1 MTLAGIALYL
11 MILLL
16 IGAAASR
23 KMNDLRDYY
32 AGGKRFGYWAA
43 AFSSRAT
50 GESAWLLLGLTGMG
64 AAVGAQA
71 LWVVAGEVLGVAA
84 AWILLCRRF
93 KLLTDRYDSITIP
106 DYLESRLRDTTHRI
120 RLVAAFTLV
129 VFVTIYVSAQID
141 AIGTAFE
148 GFLGWN
154 YYVGAIVGFAV
165 VLVYI
170 VSGGFVAVVWSDVFQ
185 GSLMVVGLVALPMFA
200 VAAAGGL
207 EQPIAALR
215 LQDPQLLSLWGPD
228 GESWTSV
235 LTILSFLAIGLGFM
249 GSPQIFVRFL
259 SLRSTD
265 EIRPG
270 AIVAVIW
277 TLLATTGAVLVG
289 IAGRAMLMTPEQSMT
304 EKLGAGAQ
312 DVLPLLVNEVVP
324 EWVIGIYVAIV
335 LAAIMSTVDS
345 LLVLASSAFVRDY
358 YQKVRRPDMTDE
370 QLLGRSRVVT
380 FALAGAALLIAFS
393 VAALVP
399 GRTVFWFAI
408 FGWSGISATF
418 CPTMILSLFWS
429 RLTARG
435 ALAAM
440 LAGFASVP
448 FFKFVAP
455 SMPVVGDSFAA
466 LSELPPAFV
475 VSGLV
480 AVVVSL
486 LDRQGGQIAAEIRE
500 ELMDRGPAQSISM
513 TASLTSASAAESESG
528 TEE

>member
-1 MTLAGIALYL
+1 MKLIGIVLYL
-11 MILLL
+11 LILLL

-23 KMNDLRDYY
+23 RMHDLRDYY
-32 AGGKRFGYWAA
+32 AGGKRFGFWAA

-71 LWVVAGEVLGVAA
+71 LWVVLGEVLGVAA
-84 AWILLCRRF
+84 AWIFLCGRF
-93 KLLTDRYDSITIP
+93 KRLTDRYDSITIP
-106 DYLESRLRDTTHRI
+106 DYLESRLRDTSHRI

-154 YYVGAIVGFAV
+154 YYIGAIVGFAV

-185 GSLMVVGLVALPMFA
+185 GSLMVLGLVALPFFGL
-200 VAAAGGL
+200 AAAGGL
-207 EQPIAALR
+207 APTMSQLR
-215 LQDPQLLSLWGPD
+215 QQDPHLLSLWGPD
-228 GESWTSV
+228 GQSWTSFF
-235 LTILSFLAIGLGFM
+235 TILSFLAIGLGFM

-259 SLRSTD
+259 SLRSTA

-270 AIVAVIW
+270 AIVAIIW
-277 TLLATTGAVLVG
+277 TLLATTGAVLIGMV
-289 IAGRAMLMTPEQSMT
+289 GRAMLMTPAQDMT
-304 EKLGAGAQ
+304 EELGQGAQ
-312 DVLPLLVNEVVP
+312 QVLPMLVANAVP
-324 EWVIGIYVAIV
+324 DWAVGLYIAIV

-358 YQKVRRPDMTDE
+358 YRKLRHPSMSDE
-370 QLLGRSRVVT
+370 ELLGRSRIVT
-380 FALAGAALLIAFS
+380 FGLAAAALLIVFS

-440 LAGFASVP
+440 LSGFASVP
-448 FFKFVAP
+448 FFKFIAP
-455 SMPVVGDSFAA
+455 QIPVVGDAFAS

-480 AVVVSL
+480 AIVVSL
-486 LDRQGGQIAAEIRE
+486 LDKQGMESLAGIHD
-500 ELMDRGPAQSISM
+500 ELVSDCKTRMISD
-513 TASLTSASAAESESG
+513 
-528 TEE
+528 

>member
-1 MTLAGIALYL
+1 MKLIGIVLYL
-11 MILLL
+11 LILLF
-16 IGAAASR
+16 IGVVASR
-23 KMNDLRDYY
+23 QMKNLRDYY
-32 AGGKRFGYWAA
+32 AGGKRFGFWAA

-50 GESAWLLLGLTGMG
+50 GESAWLLIGLTGMG

-71 LWVVAGEVLGVAA
+71 LWVVVGEVLGVAA
-84 AWILLCRRF
+84 AWIFLCSRF
-93 KLLTDRYDSITIP
+93 KRLTDRYDSITIP
-106 DYLESRLRDTTHRI
+106 DYLESRLRDSGHRI

-185 GSLMVVGLVALPMFA
+185 GTLMVVGLVALPIFGLVA
-200 VAAAGGL
+200 VGGFT
-207 EQPIAALR
+207 PTIDGLR
-215 LQDPQLLSLWGPD
+215 EQDPMLLSLWGPE
-228 GESWTSV
+228 GQSWTA
-235 LTILSFLAIGLGFM
+235 LFTILGFLAIGLGFM

-259 SLRSTD
+259 SLRSVK
-265 EIRPG
+265 EVRPG
-270 AIVAVIW
+270 AIVAVVW
-277 TLLATTGAVLVG
+277 TLLADTGAVLVG
-289 IAGRAMLMTPEQSMT
+289 MVGRAMLMSPEQSTT
-304 EKLGAGAQ
+304 EQLGQGGQ
-312 DVLPLLVNEVVP
+312 QVLPMLVAQAVP
-324 EWVIGIYVAIV
+324 DWVAGLYIAIV

-358 YQKVRRPDMTDE
+358 YQKVRHPEMSDE
-370 QLLGRSRVVT
+370 RLLGRSRIVT
-380 FALAGAALLIAFS
+380 FLLAAAALVIAFS

-455 SMPVVGDSFAA
+455 QLPWIGDGFSA
-466 LSELPPAFV
+466 LSELPPAFI
-475 VSGLV
+475 VSGCV
-480 AVVVSL
+480 AIVVSL
-486 LDRQGGQIAAEIRE
+486 LDKQGMQSMQGVRD
-500 ELMDRGPAQSISM
+500 ELVSKNEA
-513 TASLTSASAAESESG
+513 
-528 TEE
+528 

>member
-1 MTLAGIALYL
+1 MKFLGVVLYL
-11 MILLL
+11 LILLV
-16 IGAAASR
+16 IGAFASR
-23 KMNDLRDYY
+23 RMKNLRDYY
-32 AGGKRFGYWAA
+32 AGGKQFGFWAA

-50 GESAWLLLGLTGMG
+50 GESAWLLIGLTGMG

-71 LWVVAGEVLGVAA
+71 LWVVVGEVLGVAA
-84 AWILLCRRF
+84 AWILLCTRF
-93 KLLTDRYDSITIP
+93 KRLTDRYDSITIP
-106 DYLESRLRDTTHRI
+106 DYLESRLRDTRHRI
-120 RLVAAFTLV
+120 RLVAACTLV

-170 VSGGFVAVVWSDVFQ
+170 ISGGFVAVVWSDVFQ
-185 GSLMVVGLVALPMFA
+185 GTLMVLGLVALPFFGLA
-200 VAAAGGL
+200 FAGGYVPTIS
-207 EQPIAALR
+207 ELR
-215 LQDPQLLSLWGPD
+215 LQDPSLLSLWGPD
-228 GESWTSV
+228 GESWKSV
-235 LTILSFLAIGLGFM
+235 FTILGFLAIGLGFL

-259 SLRSTD
+259 SLRS
-265 EIRPG
+265 EKEVRPG

-277 TLLATTGAVLVG
+277 TLLATTSAVLIG
-289 IAGRAMLMTPEQSMT
+289 IVGRAVLMEPAQVMSEQ
-304 EKLGAGAQ
+304 LGQGGQ
-312 DVLPLLVNEVVP
+312 DVLPMLVARAVP
-324 EWVIGIYVAIV
+324 EWVAGLYIAIV

-358 YQKVRRPDMTDE
+358 YQKVRHPEMSDE
-370 QLLGRSRVVT
+370 KLLGRSRTVT
-380 FALAGAALLIAFS
+380 FGLAAAALVVAFS
-393 VAALVP
+393 VAALSP

-429 RLTARG
+429 KLTARG

-440 LAGFASVP
+440 LTGFAGVP

-455 SMPVVGDSFAA
+455 TLPVVGVHFEA
-466 LSELPPAFV
+466 LSELPPAFI
-475 VSGLV
+475 VSGIA

-486 LDRQGGQIAAEIRE
+486 GDRKGRESMAGVEDELNFGGER
-500 ELMDRGPAQSISM
+500 
-513 TASLTSASAAESESG
+513 
-528 TEE
+528 

>member
-1 MTLAGIALYL
+1 MKLLGIALYL
-11 MILLL
+11 VVLLMI
-16 IGAAASR
+16 GVVASR
-23 KMNDLRDYY
+23 RMKDLRDYY
-32 AGGKRFGYWAA
+32 AGGKRFGFWAA

-50 GESAWLLLGLTGMG
+50 GESAWLLMGLTGMG

-71 LWVVAGEVLGVAA
+71 LWVVLGEVLGVAA

-93 KLLTDRYDSITIP
+93 KRLTDRYDSVTIP
-106 DYLESRLRDTTHRI
+106 DYLESRLRDTGHRI

-154 YYVGAIVGFAV
+154 YFVGAIVGFAV

-185 GSLMVVGLVALPMFA
+185 GSLMLVGLVALPFFGM
-200 VAAAGGL
+200 AAAGGL
-207 EQPIAALR
+207 DPILNGLR
-215 LQDPQLLSLWGPD
+215 QQDPLLVSLWGPE
-228 GESWTSV
+228 GQSWTS
-235 LTILSFLAIGLGFM
+235 LFTILSFLGIGLGFM

-259 SLRSTD
+259 SMRSVK

-270 AIVAVIW
+270 AIVAVLW

-289 IAGRAMLMTPEQSMT
+289 MVGRAFLMTPSGNLDEQ
-304 EKLGAGAQ
+304 LGQGGQ
-312 DVLPLLVNEVVP
+312 QVLPMLVAEAVP
-324 EWVIGIYVAIV
+324 AWAIGIYIAIV

-358 YQKVRRPDMTDE
+358 YQKVRHPDMTDK
-370 QLLGRSRVVT
+370 QLLNRSRAVT
-380 FALAGAALLIAFS
+380 FVLAGVALAVAFS
-393 VAALVP
+393 VAALIP

-440 LAGFASVP
+440 LTGFVSVP
-448 FFKFVAP
+448 FFKFIAP
-455 SMPVVGDSFAA
+455 HIPVVGDSFAA
-466 LSELPPAFV
+466 LSELPPAFL

-480 AVVVSL
+480 AVAVSL
-486 LDRQGGQIAAEIRE
+486 RDPKGQLEMIGVRE
-500 ELMDRGPAQSISM
+500 ELIEARR
-513 TASLTSASAAESESG
+513 
-528 TEE
+528 

>member
-1 MTLAGIALYL
+1 MKLIGIAVYL
-11 MILLL
+11 LILLL
-16 IGAAASR
+16 IGVFAAR
-23 KMNDLRDYY
+23 QMKDLRDYY
-32 AGGKRFGYWAA
+32 AGGKRFGFWAA

-50 GESAWLLLGLTGMG
+50 GESAWLLIGLTGMG

-71 LWVVAGEVLGVAA
+71 LWVVLGEVLGVAA
-84 AWILLCRRF
+84 AWIFLCGRF
-93 KLLTDRYDSITIP
+93 KRLTDRYDSITIP
-106 DYLESRLRDTTHRI
+106 DYLESRLNDTTQRI
-120 RLVAAFTLV
+120 RLVAAMTLV

-154 YYVGAIVGFAV
+154 YYFGAIVGFAV

-185 GSLMVVGLVALPMFA
+185 ASLMVLGLVALPVFGLLA
-200 VAAAGGL
+200 VGGL
-207 EQPIAALR
+207 EPTVASLR
-215 LQDPQLLSLWGPD
+215 AQDPQLLSLWGPE
-228 GESWTSV
+228 GQSWSAFF
-235 LTILSFLAIGLGFM
+235 TILGFLAIGLGFL

-259 SLRSTD
+259 SMRSEK

-277 TLLATTGAVLVG
+277 TLLATLGAVLVG
-289 IAGRAMLMTPEQSMT
+289 MAGRALLMTPDDSVT
-304 EKLGAGAQ
+304 EALGPGGQ
-312 DVLPLLVNEVVP
+312 QVLPMLVDSAVP
-324 EWVIGIYVAIV
+324 NWCIGLYIAIV

-358 YQKVRRPDMTDE
+358 YQKVRHPDMADSR
-370 QLLGRSRVVT
+370 LLGRSRMVT
-380 FALAGAALLIAFS
+380 FLLAAFALVIAFS

-418 CPTMILSLFWS
+418 CPTMILSLYWNK
-429 RLTARG
+429 LTARG

-455 SMPVVGDSFAA
+455 QLPWVGDSFTA
-466 LSELPPAFV
+466 LSELPPAFL
-475 VSGLV
+475 VSTLV
-480 AVVVSL
+480 AVLVSL
-486 LDRQGGQIAAEIRE
+486 QDRKGQ
-500 ELMDRGPAQSISM
+500 ELLRDVD
-513 TASLTSASAAESESG
+513 LVG
-528 TEE
+528 TGNTTEVATEVPTGRD

>member
-1 MTLAGIALYL
+1 MKLIGIVLYL
-11 MILLL
+11 LILLL

-23 KMNDLRDYY
+23 RMHDLRDYY
-32 AGGKRFGYWAA
+32 AGGKRFGFWAA

-71 LWVVAGEVLGVAA
+71 LWVVLGEVLGVAA
-84 AWILLCRRF
+84 AWIFLCGRF
-93 KLLTDRYDSITIP
+93 KRLTDRYDSITIP
-106 DYLESRLRDTTHRI
+106 DYLESRLRDTSHRI

-154 YYVGAIVGFAV
+154 YYIGAIVGFAV

-185 GSLMVVGLVALPMFA
+185 GSLMVLGLVALPFFGL
-200 VAAAGGL
+200 AAAGGL
-207 EQPIAALR
+207 EPTMSQLR
-215 LQDPQLLSLWGPD
+215 QQDPHLLSLWGPD
-228 GESWTSV
+228 GQSWTSFF
-235 LTILSFLAIGLGFM
+235 TILSFLAIGLGFM

-259 SLRSTD
+259 SLRSTA

-270 AIVAVIW
+270 AIVAIIW
-277 TLLATTGAVLVG
+277 TLLATTGAVLIGMV
-289 IAGRAMLMTPEQSMT
+289 GRAMLMTPAQDMT
-304 EKLGAGAQ
+304 EELGQGAQ
-312 DVLPLLVNEVVP
+312 QVLPMLVANAVP
-324 EWVIGIYVAIV
+324 DWAVGLYIAIV

-358 YQKVRRPDMTDE
+358 YQKVRHPSMSDE
-370 QLLGRSRVVT
+370 ELLGRSRIVT
-380 FALAGAALLIAFS
+380 FGLAAAALLIAFS

-440 LAGFASVP
+440 LSGFASVP
-448 FFKFVAP
+448 FFKFIAP
-455 SMPVVGDSFAA
+455 QIPVVGDAFAS

-480 AVVVSL
+480 AIVVSL
-486 LDRQGGQIAAEIRE
+486 LDRQGMQSLAGVHY
-500 ELMDRGPAQSISM
+500 ELVGDCKTRMISD
-513 TASLTSASAAESESG
+513 
-528 TEE
+528 

>member
-1 MTLAGIALYL
+1 MQLLGIAIYL
-11 MILLL
+11 GILLL
-16 IGAAASR
+16 IGVAASR

-32 AGGKRFGYWAA
+32 AGGKRFGFWAA

-71 LWVVAGEVLGVAA
+71 LWVVLGEVLGVAA
-84 AWILLCRRF
+84 AWIFLCRRF
-93 KLLTDRYDSITIP
+93 KNLTTRYDSITIP
-106 DYLESRLRDTTHRI
+106 DYLESRLRDTGHRI

-154 YYVGAIVGFAV
+154 YFVGAIIGFAV
-165 VLVYI
+165 VLIYI

-185 GSLMVVGLVALPMFA
+185 GSLMLVGLVALPLFG

-207 EQPIAALR
+207 DPVLDGLR
-215 LQDPQLLSLWGPD
+215 AQDPQLVSLWGPD
-228 GESWTSV
+228 GQSWSSGF
-235 LTILSFLAIGLGFM
+235 TILSFLAIGLGFL

-259 SLRSTD
+259 SLRSVD
-265 EIRPG
+265 EVRPG
-270 AIVAVIW
+270 ATVAVIW

-289 IAGRAMLMTPEQSMT
+289 MVGRAFLMQPDQGLTEQ
-304 EKLGAGAQ
+304 LGPGGQ
-312 DVLPLLVNEVVP
+312 QVLPMLVAESVP
-324 EWVIGIYVAIV
+324 AWAVGIYIAIV

-358 YQKVRRPDMTDE
+358 FQKVRHPDMSDE
-370 QLLGRSRVVT
+370 RLLGRSRIVT
-380 FALAGAALLIAFS
+380 LGLAVAALCIAFS

-440 LAGFASVP
+440 LAGFVSVP
-448 FFKFVAP
+448 VFKFLAP
-455 SMPVVGDSFAA
+455 QLPVVGDSFAA

-486 LDRQGGQIAAEIRE
+486 CDPTGQRAVAEVRE
-500 ELMDRGPAQSISM
+500 ELADAR
-513 TASLTSASAAESESG
+513 
-528 TEE
+528 

>member
-1 MTLAGIALYL
+1 MKLIGIVLYL
-11 MILLL
+11 IILLM
-16 IGAAASR
+16 IGVAASR
-23 KMNDLRDYY
+23 QMKNLRDYY
-32 AGGKRFGYWAA
+32 AGGKRFGFWAA

-50 GESAWLLLGLTGMG
+50 GESAWLLIGLTGMG

-71 LWVVAGEVLGVAA
+71 LWVVLGEVLGVAA
-84 AWILLCRRF
+84 AWIFLCRRF
-93 KLLTDRYDSITIP
+93 KRLTDLYDSVTIP

-185 GSLMVVGLVALPMFA
+185 GSLMVVGLVALPFFGL
-200 VAAAGGL
+200 AAAGGF
-207 EQPIAALR
+207 EPTVNALR
-215 LQDPQLLSLWGPD
+215 LQDPALLSLWGPD
-228 GESWTSV
+228 GPGAKSL
-235 LTILSFLAIGLGFM
+235 LTTLGFLAIGLGFM

-259 SLRSTD
+259 SLRSEK

-270 AIVAVIW
+270 SIVAIVW
-277 TLLATTGAVLVG
+277 TLLATSGAVLIGMV
-289 IAGRAMLMTPEQSMT
+289 GRALLMKPNQTVQDE
-304 EKLGAGAQ
+304 LGSGGQ
-312 DVLPLLVNEVVP
+312 QVLPMLVASSVP
-324 EWVIGIYVAIV
+324 DWVAGLYIAIV

-358 YQKVRRPDMTDE
+358 FQKVRHPEMSDE
-370 QLLGRSRVVT
+370 QLLGRSRIVT
-380 FALAGAALLIAFS
+380 FALAAAALCIAFC

-455 SMPVVGDSFAA
+455 QLPVVGEAFSA
-466 LSELPPAFV
+466 LSELPPAFI
-475 VSGLV
+475 VSLAV
-480 AVVVSL
+480 AIVVSL
-486 LDRQGGQIAAEIRE
+486 SDRSTTLNPTQ
-500 ELMDRGPAQSISM
+500 LHDDLSDQSHPSPHSR
-513 TASLTSASAAESESG
+513 TG
-528 TEE
+528 

>member
-1 MTLAGIALYL
+1 L
-11 MILLL
+11 
-16 IGAAASR
+16 S
-23 KMNDLRDYY
+23 
-32 AGGKRFGYWAA
+32 
-43 AFSSRAT
+43 
-50 GESAWLLLGLTGMG
+50 
-64 AAVGAQA
+64 
-71 LWVVAGEVLGVAA
+71 
-84 AWILLCRRF
+84 RRF
-93 KLLTDRYDSITIP
+93 KRLTDGYDSVTIP
-106 DYLESRLRDTTHRI
+106 DYLESRLRDTGHRI

-154 YYVGAIVGFAV
+154 YFVGAIVGFAV

-185 GSLMVVGLVALPMFA
+185 GSLMLVGLVALPFFGM
-200 VAAAGGL
+200 AAAGGL
-207 EQPIAALR
+207 DPILNGLR
-215 LQDPQLLSLWGPD
+215 QQDPLLVSLWGPE
-228 GESWTSV
+228 GQSWTS
-235 LTILSFLAIGLGFM
+235 LFTILSFLGIGLGFM

-259 SLRSTD
+259 SMRSVK

-270 AIVAVIW
+270 AIVAVLW

-289 IAGRAMLMTPEQSMT
+289 MVGRAFLMTPSGNLDEQ
-304 EKLGAGAQ
+304 LGQGGQ
-312 DVLPLLVNEVVP
+312 QVLPMLVAEAVP
-324 EWVIGIYVAIV
+324 AWAIGIYIAIV

-358 YQKVRRPDMTDE
+358 YQKVRHPDMTDK
-370 QLLGRSRVVT
+370 QLLNRSRAVT
-380 FALAGAALLIAFS
+380 FVLAGVALAVAFS
-393 VAALVP
+393 VAALIP

-440 LAGFASVP
+440 LTGFVSVP
-448 FFKFVAP
+448 FFKFIAP
-455 SMPVVGDSFAA
+455 HIPVVGDSFAA
-466 LSELPPAFV
+466 LSELPPAFL

-480 AVVVSL
+480 AVAVSL
-486 LDRQGGQIAAEIRE
+486 RDPKGQLEMIGVRE
-500 ELMDRGPAQSISM
+500 ELIEARR
-513 TASLTSASAAESESG
+513 
-528 TEE
+528 

>member
-1 MTLAGIALYL
+1 MKLIGIVLYL
-11 MILLL
+11 IILLL

-23 KMNDLRDYY
+23 RMKDLRDYY
-32 AGGKRFGYWAA
+32 AGGKRFGFWAA

-50 GESAWLLLGLTGMG
+50 GESAWLLIGLTGMG

-71 LWVVAGEVLGVAA
+71 LWVVLGEVLGVAA
-84 AWILLCRRF
+84 AWIFLCGRF
-93 KLLTDRYDSITIP
+93 KRLTDRYDSITIP
-106 DYLESRLRDTTHRI
+106 DYLESRLRDTSHRI

-185 GSLMVVGLVALPMFA
+185 GSLMVVGLVALPFFGL
-200 VAAAGGL
+200 AAAGGL
-207 EQPIAALR
+207 EPAISGLR
-215 LQDPQLLSLWGPD
+215 QQDPQLLSLWGPE
-228 GESWTSV
+228 GQSWTSFF
-235 LTILSFLAIGLGFM
+235 TILSFLAIGLGFM

-270 AIVAVIW
+270 AIVAIIW

-289 IAGRAMLMTPEQSMT
+289 MVGRAMLMTPAQDMT
-304 EKLGAGAQ
+304 EQIGQGGQ
-312 DVLPLLVNEVVP
+312 QVLPMLVAEAVP
-324 EWVIGIYVAIV
+324 EWAVGVYIAIV

-358 YQKVRRPDMTDE
+358 FQKVRHPDMSDE
-370 QLLGRSRVVT
+370 QLLGRSRIVT
-380 FALAGAALLIAFS
+380 FALAACALLIAFS

-440 LAGFASVP
+440 LSGFASVP
-448 FFKFVAP
+448 FFKFLAP
-455 SMPVVGDSFAA
+455 QLPVVGDAFAA

-480 AVVVSL
+480 AIVVSL
-486 LDRQGGQIAAEIRE
+486 LDQKGIQSLADVHD
-500 ELMDRGPAQSISM
+500 ELI
-513 TASLTSASAAESESG
+513 SAAKEVR
-528 TEE
+528 

>member
-1 MTLAGIALYL
+1 MQLIGIVAYL
-11 MILLL
+11 LILLF
-16 IGAAASR
+16 IGWLASR
-23 KMNDLRDYY
+23 RMHNLRDYY
-32 AGGKRFGYWAA
+32 AGGKDFGFLAA

-64 AAVGAQA
+64 AAIGAQA
-71 LWVVAGEVLGVAA
+71 FWIVAGEVLGVAA

-93 KLLTDRYDSITIP
+93 KILTDRYDSITIP
-106 DYLESRLRDTTHRI
+106 DYLESRLRDTGHKIRI
-120 RLVAAFTLV
+120 VSAITLV
-129 VFVTIYVSAQID
+129 FFVTVYVSAQID

-185 GSLMVVGLVALPMFA
+185 ACLMVLGLIALPVFGLLAIGGVDPA
-200 VAAAGGL
+200 VAQIRA
-207 EQPIAALR
+207 
-215 LQDPQLLSLWGPD
+215 QDPQLLSLWGPE
-228 GESWTSV
+228 GQSWNSFF
-235 LTILSFLAIGLGFM
+235 TILGFLAIGLGFL

-259 SLRSTD
+259 SMRSEK

-277 TLLATTGAVLVG
+277 TLMATLGAVLVG
-289 IAGRAMLMTPEQSMT
+289 IVGRALLMSPSHSMT
-304 EKLGAGAQ
+304 DELGSGGQ
-312 DVLPLLVNEVVP
+312 QVLPMLVSAAVP
-324 EWVIGIYVAIV
+324 DWGVGLYIAIV

-358 YQKVRRPDMTDE
+358 YQKVLHPEMSDTK
-370 QLLGRSRVVT
+370 LLGRSRLVT
-380 FALAGAALLIAFS
+380 FVLAAIALGIAFS
-393 VAALVP
+393 VAALIP

-418 CPTMILSLFWS
+418 CPTMILSLYWS

-440 LAGFASVP
+440 LTGFASVP
-448 FFKFVAP
+448 FFKFIAP
-455 SMPVVGDSFAA
+455 QIPVVGDSFGS

-475 VSGLV
+475 MSGIV

-486 LDRQGGQIAAEIRE
+486 SDRQGKIDWSGLDAEIGNANNLQE
-500 ELMDRGPAQSISM
+500 
-513 TASLTSASAAESESG
+513 
-528 TEE
+528 

>member
-1 MTLAGIALYL
+1 MKLIGIALYL
-11 MILLL
+11 LVLLL
-16 IGAAASR
+16 IGAVASR
-23 KMNDLRDYY
+23 RMKDLRDYY
-32 AGGKRFGYWAA
+32 AGGKRFGFWAA

-50 GESAWLLLGLTGMG
+50 GESAWLLIGLTGMG

-71 LWVVAGEVLGVAA
+71 FWIVVGEVLGVAA
-84 AWILLCRRF
+84 AWIFLCRRF

-106 DYLESRLRDTTHRI
+106 DYLESRLGDTSHRI

-185 GSLMVVGLVALPMFA
+185 GSLMLVGLVALPFFGI
-200 VAAAGGL
+200 AAAGGL
-207 EQPIAALR
+207 
-215 LQDPQLLSLWGPD
+215 DPVIGELKQHDPLLVSLWGPD
-228 GESWTSV
+228 GRSWTSV
-235 LTILSFLAIGLGFM
+235 FTILGFLAIGLGFM

-259 SLRSTD
+259 SLRSVD

-270 AIVAVIW
+270 AVVAVVW

-289 IAGRAMLMTPEQSMT
+289 MVGRAVLMDPSQSMT
-304 EKLGAGAQ
+304 EQLGQGGQDALPKLVA
-312 DVLPLLVNEVVP
+312 EVVP
-324 EWVIGIYVAIV
+324 DWAVGLYIAIV

-358 YQKVRRPDMTDE
+358 YQKVRHPDMSDQ
-370 QLLGRSRVVT
+370 QLLGRSRIVT
-380 FALAGAALLIAFS
+380 FALAAGALTIAFT
-393 VAALVP
+393 VAATAP
-399 GRTVFWFAI
+399 GRTVLWFAI

-455 SMPVVGDSFAA
+455 LIPWVGDGFAA
-466 LSELPPAFV
+466 LSELPPAFL

-480 AVVVSL
+480 AIAVSMFDHKGQQL
-486 LDRQGGQIAAEIRE
+486 LAEA
-500 ELMDRGPAQSISM
+500 DGPNGPLKHARN
-513 TASLTSASAAESESG
+513 SL
-528 TEE
+528 

>member
-1 MTLAGIALYL
+1 
-11 MILLL
+11 
-16 IGAAASR
+16 
-23 KMNDLRDYY
+23 
-32 AGGKRFGYWAA
+32 
-43 AFSSRAT
+43 
-50 GESAWLLLGLTGMG
+50 
-64 AAVGAQA
+64 
-71 LWVVAGEVLGVAA
+71 
-84 AWILLCRRF
+84 
-93 KLLTDRYDSITIP
+93 
-106 DYLESRLRDTTHRI
+106 
-120 RLVAAFTLV
+120 
-129 VFVTIYVSAQID
+129 
-141 AIGTAFE
+141 
-148 GFLGWN
+148 
-154 YYVGAIVGFAV
+154 
-165 VLVYI
+165 
-170 VSGGFVAVVWSDVFQ
+170 
-185 GSLMVVGLVALPMFA
+185 
-200 VAAAGGL
+200 
-207 EQPIAALR
+207 
-215 LQDPQLLSLWGPD
+215 
-228 GESWTSV
+228 
-235 LTILSFLAIGLGFM
+235 
-249 GSPQIFVRFL
+249 
-259 SLRSTD
+259 
-265 EIRPG
+265 
-270 AIVAVIW
+270 
-277 TLLATTGAVLVG
+277 
-289 IAGRAMLMTPEQSMT
+289 MT

>member
-1 MTLAGIALYL
+1 M
-11 MILLL
+11 
-16 IGAAASR
+16 
-23 KMNDLRDYY
+23 
-32 AGGKRFGYWAA
+32 
-43 AFSSRAT
+43 
-50 GESAWLLLGLTGMG
+50 
-64 AAVGAQA
+64 
-71 LWVVAGEVLGVAA
+71 LGVAA
-84 AWILLCRRF
+84 AWVFLCGRF
-93 KLLTDRYDSITIP
+93 KRLTDRYDSITIP
-106 DYLESRLRDTTHRI
+106 DYLESRLRDTGHRI

-154 YYVGAIVGFAV
+154 YYLGAIVGFAV

-185 GSLMVVGLVALPMFA
+185 GSLMVIGLVALPIFGL
-200 VAAAGGL
+200 AAAGGL
-207 EQPIAALR
+207 APAIDELR
-215 LQDPQLLSLWGPD
+215 QQDPMLLSLWGPD
-228 GESWTSV
+228 GPGWTS
-235 LTILSFLAIGLGFM
+235 LFTILSFLAIGLGFM

-259 SLRSTD
+259 SLRSVD

-270 AIVAVIW
+270 AIVAIFW

-289 IAGRAMLMTPEQSMT
+289 MVGRVMLMTPAQSMT
-304 EKLGAGAQ
+304 EQLGQGGQ
-312 DVLPLLVNEVVP
+312 QVLPMLVGKAVP
-324 EWVIGIYVAIV
+324 EWAVGLYIAIV

-358 YQKVRRPDMTDE
+358 YQKVRHPDMSDA
-370 QLLGRSRVVT
+370 QLLGRSRTVT
-380 FALAGAALLIAFS
+380 FLLAAAALAIAFS
-393 VAALVP
+393 VAIFVP

-440 LAGFASVP
+440 LSGFASVP

-455 SMPVVGDSFAA
+455 RLPWVGDGFAA

-480 AVVVSL
+480 AVAVSL
-486 LDRQGGQIAAEIRE
+486 LDRQGMQSMAGIDRE
-500 ELMDRGPAQSISM
+500 LTGKLEEETQSTHSC
-513 TASLTSASAAESESG
+513 
-528 TEE
+528 